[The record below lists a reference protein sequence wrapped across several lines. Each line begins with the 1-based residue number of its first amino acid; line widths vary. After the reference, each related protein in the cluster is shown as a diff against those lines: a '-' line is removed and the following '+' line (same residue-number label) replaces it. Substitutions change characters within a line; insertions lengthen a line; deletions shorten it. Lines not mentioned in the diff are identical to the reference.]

1 MKKPLLIIFMSTLM
15 LNAYSQ
21 ADQHW
26 LPKKL
31 SISVK
36 EEPLENVLKQL
47 EKEMEGVVFA
57 YSPGTFDVK
66 RKVSIEADELPL
78 NEILHRIF
86 KDQNLE
92 CAEMR
97 GKIFLKKKK
106 KTSSGRQSTPT
117 PRRKRILKADVR
129 KKPVAQSE
137 QKPVNKP
144 LVLKEPA
151 DTNRVQPVST
161 DDNRVTPLPAEQTA
175 EEPPKK
181 LTGSKKPSPAIMA
194 IIDEMTSPARVR
206 SAPTIKPVEPVRKQQ
221 AVSDFDQY
229 RIDSFESPAIPPLP
243 MDTTNVV
250 RESPKPEKVKK
261 KREKK
266 ERPPREPEE
275 KKFRIYGAST
285 TALTAMGNDAAI
297 KMGGRAVWLKN
308 SRFGIGLAGYAL
320 QGPANTDPALSND
333 TYKLAGGYGGLLLEY
348 NLNPNKAI
356 HLSFPLVVAGGAMT
370 YVQKDITLNNLP
382 RAFEDQRVIAI
393 VEPGAM
399 LEFNVVKYV
408 KVALD
413 VSYRY
418 TSFAELNYEDT
429 GDVILAGGGLNNF
442 SGGVTVKFGIF

>member
-1 MKKPLLIIFMSTLM
+1 MRKLLLIIFMSTLV
-15 LNAYSQ
+15 LSAYSQ

-36 EEPLENVLKQL
+36 EVPLEKVLKQL
-47 EKEMEGVVFA
+47 EKEMDGVVFA

-66 RKVSIEADELPL
+66 KKVSINADEVPL

-86 KDQNLE
+86 ENQNLE

-106 KTSSGRQSTPT
+106 RVSSGRQNSPT
-117 PRRKRILKADVR
+117 PRRKRILNADVR
-129 KKPVAQSE
+129 KKPDIQSD
-137 QKPVNKP
+137 QKSINRPVVHKAP
-144 LVLKEPA
+144 S
-151 DTNRVQPVST
+151 DTNRVQEPTASEKKEASE
-161 DDNRVTPLPAEQTA
+161 RASESAQKKQITP
-175 EEPPKK
+175 KR
-181 LTGSKKPSPAIMA
+181 PSPAVMA
-194 IIDEMTSPARVR
+194 IIEEMTSPARVR
-206 SAPTIKPVEPVRKQQ
+206 SAPAIKPVATIRSQQ
-221 AVSDFDQY
+221 PVSDFNQY
-229 RIDSFESPAIPPLP
+229 RAESFDQPVLPPLP
-243 MDTTNVV
+243 IDTSNVIL
-250 RESPKPEKVKK
+250 ETPKPGKVKK
-261 KREKK
+261 KKEKK
-266 ERPPREPEE
+266 EKPPRVPEE

-285 TALTAMGNDAAI
+285 TALTAIGNDAAI

-320 QGPANTDPALSND
+320 QGPSNSDPALSND

-399 LEFNVVKYV
+399 LEFNVIKYV

-413 VSYRY
+413 ISYRY
-418 TSFAELNYEDT
+418 ASHAELNYEDT
-429 GDVILAGGGLNNF
+429 GDVILAGSGLNNF
-442 SGGVTVKFGIF
+442 SGGVTVKLGIF

>member
-1 MKKPLLIIFMSTLM
+1 MKKLLLIIFMSTLV
-15 LNAYSQ
+15 LSAYSQ

-36 EEPLENVLKQL
+36 EVPLEKVLKQL
-47 EKEMEGVVFA
+47 EKEMDGVVFA
-57 YSPGTFDVK
+57 YSPGAFDVK
-66 RKVSIEADELPL
+66 KKVSIEVEELPL

-86 KDQNLE
+86 ENQDLE

-106 KTSSGRQSTPT
+106 KTNSGMQSTPAQ
-117 PRRKRILKADVR
+117 RRKRILKADVR
-129 KKPVAQSE
+129 NKPVAQSD
-137 QKPVNKP
+137 QKSTNRPVVHKAP
-144 LVLKEPA
+144 S
-151 DTNRVQPVST
+151 DTNRVQGPSA
-161 DDNRVTPLPAEQTA
+161 NNNEVTSIPAEKISDASQ
-175 EEPPKK
+175 KK
-181 LTGSKKPSPAIMA
+181 QIASNKPSPAIMA
-194 IIDEMTSPARVR
+194 IIEEMTSPARVR
-206 SAPTIKPVEPVRKQQ
+206 SAPAIKPIAPVRKQQ
-221 AVSDFDQY
+221 PVSDFNQY
-229 RIDSFESPAIPPLP
+229 RAENFDRPVLPPMPIDTSNVVLESPQ
-243 MDTTNVV
+243 
-250 RESPKPEKVKK
+250 PEKVKR

-266 ERPPREPEE
+266 ERSPREPEE

-308 SRFGIGLAGYAL
+308 SRLGIGLAGYAL

-399 LEFNVVKYV
+399 LEFNVIKYI